1 MSTYNGIIYETSR
14 NYFQSLEQG
23 EIKQPKEIEQ
33 ELLDLIAEKF
43 ALQNL
48 TRTKE
53 DRFRVPCKL
62 PNFVIAQ
69 AVLHTEYVRQ
79 IRFSNGES
87 TLLCIYQKSG
97 NNKGIYVDS
106 EEMIR
111 SKIRQFNMS
120 IDRKG
125 IQEVIAIL
133 EENAPVVMQ
142 NQAPDLIAVRNG
154 IFNYKTKVLQPFSP
168 EIVVTSKTDIDYVA
182 NAQNPVIHNPNDG
195 TDWDVESWI
204 ESLSDDPG
212 VVRLLWQLL
221 GAVIRPH
228 VRWNKTAFLYSGQGN
243 NGKGTLCELL
253 RNVCGKRRCASISIA
268 NFAKDFMLEPL
279 TKSLAVIVDE
289 NPTNVVVKN
298 AANFKA
304 AITGDVLQINR
315 KYKQAIDCSFRG
327 MIVQCIN
334 ALPKFEDNSESIYR
348 RLLIIPFQ
356 KCFTGQERQYIKEDY
371 LNRQDVLEYVV
382 YRALNQPDY
391 YEFTSVSACQKMLRQ
406 YQEFNDPVRE
416 YLDEM
421 LPAFQWDLVPY
432 AFMYDLYK
440 KWLAKNYP
448 TEAPLGRNIF
458 VRKIRQQLA
467 KDPVWEA
474 LQSSVKPGKMMDKS
488 ENLMLEWDLREWID
502 SSDVTEEGSPVC
514 QVVPKESYMGIRR
527 R

>member
-23 EIKQPKEIEQ
+23 EIKQPQEIEQ

-204 ESLSDDPG
+204 E
-212 VVRLLWQLL
+212 
-221 GAVIRPH
+221 
-228 VRWNKTAFLYSGQGN
+228 
-243 NGKGTLCELL
+243 
-253 RNVCGKRRCASISIA
+253 
-268 NFAKDFMLEPL
+268 
-279 TKSLAVIVDE
+279 
-289 NPTNVVVKN
+289 
-298 AANFKA
+298 
-304 AITGDVLQINR
+304 
-315 KYKQAIDCSFRG
+315 
-327 MIVQCIN
+327 
-334 ALPKFEDNSESIYR
+334 
-348 RLLIIPFQ
+348 
-356 KCFTGQERQYIKEDY
+356 
-371 LNRQDVLEYVV
+371 
-382 YRALNQPDY
+382 
-391 YEFTSVSACQKMLRQ
+391 
-406 YQEFNDPVRE
+406 
-416 YLDEM
+416 
-421 LPAFQWDLVPY
+421 
-432 AFMYDLYK
+432 
-440 KWLAKNYP
+440 
-448 TEAPLGRNIF
+448 
-458 VRKIRQQLA
+458 
-467 KDPVWEA
+467 
-474 LQSSVKPGKMMDKS
+474 
-488 ENLMLEWDLREWID
+488 
-502 SSDVTEEGSPVC
+502 
-514 QVVPKESYMGIRR
+514 
-527 R
+527 